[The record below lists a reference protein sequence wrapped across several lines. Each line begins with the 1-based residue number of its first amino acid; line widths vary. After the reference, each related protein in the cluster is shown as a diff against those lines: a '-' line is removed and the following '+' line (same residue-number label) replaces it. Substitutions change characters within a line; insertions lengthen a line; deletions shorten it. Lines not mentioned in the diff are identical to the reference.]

1 MKFLK
6 TSNLKPIY
14 ITVAGYIGAL
24 VFIAMAY
31 HLIFIVNNS
40 GAFDSEPYQYILN
53 SNLANGYFIIALIFV
68 LAGSTYAIIDTIKSK
83 K

>member
-6 TSNLKPIY
+6 TSSLKPIY
-14 ITVAGYIGAL
+14 ITVVGYIGAAI
-24 VFIAMAY
+24 FILMGY

-40 GAFDSEPYQYILN
+40 GVFDREPYQYILN
-53 SNLANGYFIIALIFV
+53 SNLANGYFIIALIFALV
-68 LAGSTYAIIDTIKSK
+68 GSTFAVIDAIKSK